1 LGIVGIV
8 VFLLTEDVTYKMTLV
23 DRWTV
28 VDVVIFMVEIMVI
41 ALIIKR
47 GNKDTIKEEEEIN
60 L

>member
-1 LGIVGIV
+1 M
-8 VFLLTEDVTYKMTLV
+8 FLLTEDVTYKMTLV

>member
-1 LGIVGIV
+1 MGIV